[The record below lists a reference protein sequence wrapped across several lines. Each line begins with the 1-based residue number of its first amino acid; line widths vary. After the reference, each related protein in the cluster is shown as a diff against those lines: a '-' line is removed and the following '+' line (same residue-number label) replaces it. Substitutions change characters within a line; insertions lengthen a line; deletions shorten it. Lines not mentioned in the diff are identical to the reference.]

1 MVIVVFGDLF
11 FRFFIFWFFWWGEV
25 VVGIR
30 RIVVSVIFYYIGVI
44 KFVEVFSL
52 DKNKIIFNVRYY
64 LK

>member
-11 FRFFIFWFFWWGEV
+11 FRFFIFWFFRWGEI

-30 RIVVSVIFYYIGVI
+30 RIVVGIIFYYIGVI